1 MFHCLHSTGKGVVR
15 VMRILRSL
23 WRQES
28 GQGLVLGTL
37 AMIVILGFAALAID
51 VGMFLHE
58 RREIQKAVDAAA
70 LAGAQKLPD
79 SWTEAEADANEWL
92 QKNGV
97 DASNGD
103 SADFSFTCTS
113 EFDIACDASKKRWD
127 TIIVEAERN
136 VPFHFAPV
144 LGLDNLPVSASAA
157 ACRGLCGESPFAALD
172 VMMVLDRTGSM
183 SNGDMHNAQDAA
195 KAILGVFEEGVH
207 RVGLA
212 ALGPAKDTE
221 DCKAQGYSC
230 SGSSCSPALPYPN
243 VPDVR
248 WVTTHLSED
257 YQNPDGSPNESSSLV
272 ANIECLKTSSVGTNL
287 GDPVWAAAEE
297 LQANGRQGQDKAWA
311 MIVLS
316 DGAANQPEDGKG
328 SSCGAESDSYNPC
341 DYAVEKAE
349 AAKALG
355 IEIYTI
361 GYGVED
367 DNANRCDCDNN
378 GAWEDSSARDVLQ
391 EMATDEDHYFEE
403 PKGGDLTPVFEEIA
417 WRLVTNLRLVQ

>member
-1 MFHCLHSTGKGVVR
+1 MLSP
-15 VMRILRSL
+15 L
-23 WRQES
+23 WREES

-37 AMIVILGFAALAID
+37 FLVVVLAFAALAID
-51 VGMFLHE
+51 VGLFLHE
-58 RREIQKAVDAAA
+58 RRQLQNAADAAA

-79 SWTEAEADANEWL
+79 AWTEARADANEWL
-92 QKNGV
+92 DKNGV

-103 SADFSFTCTS
+103 GMDISFSCTS
-113 EFDIACDASKKRWD
+113 EFDIACDPSEDRWD
-127 TIIVEAERN
+127 TIVVRAERD
-136 VPFHFAPV
+136 VPLRFAPV
-144 LGLDNLPVSASAA
+144 LGLDSLTVSASAA

-183 SNGDMHNAQDAA
+183 SNGDMHNAQAA
-195 KAILGVFEEGVH
+195 TKAILGVFEEGVH

-212 ALGPAKDTE
+212 ALGPAEDTD
-221 DCKAQGYSC
+221 DCKAEQYSC
-230 SGSSCSPALPYPN
+230 SWSSCSPPLPYPN

-257 YQNPDGSPNESSSLV
+257 YQNPDGSPDESSSLV
-272 ANIECLKTSSVGTNL
+272 ANIECLKTSSVGTNV

-297 LQANGRQGQDKAWA
+297 LQANGRPGEHWA

-316 DGAANQPEDGKG
+316 DGAANQPEDGKS
-328 SSCGAESDSYNPC
+328 SSCGPEPDSYNPC
-341 DYAVEKAE
+341 EYAVQKAQE
-349 AAKALG
+349 AKALG

-367 DNANRCDCDNN
+367 QDQNRCVCDN
-378 GAWEDSSARDVLQ
+378 GAWKDSSARYVLQ
-391 EMATDEDHYFEE
+391 EMATDGDHYFEE

-417 WRLVTNLRLVQ
+417 WRLVTDLRLVQ

>member
-1 MFHCLHSTGKGVVR
+1 MSCCLHSTARGVVR
-15 VMRILRSL
+15 AMRILRSL
-23 WRQES
+23 WRQEC

-58 RREIQKAVDAAA
+58 RREMQKAVDAAA

-79 SWTEAEADANEWL
+79 SWTEAEVDAHEWL
-92 QKNGV
+92 GKNDV
-97 DASNGD
+97 DGTNGD
-103 SADFSFTCTS
+103 TVEISFTCTS
-113 EFDIACDASKKRWD
+113 EYEIACDPATNRWD
-127 TIIVEAERN
+127 TIVVRAERN

-157 ACRGLCGESPFAALD
+157 GCRGLCGETPFAALD

-195 KAILGVFEEGVH
+195 KAILKVFEEGVH

-212 ALGPAKDTE
+212 ALGPARGMD
-221 DCKAQGYSC
+221 DCKAERHC
-230 SGSSCSPALPYPN
+230 SGPSCSPPVPYPN

-272 ANIECLKTSSVGTNL
+272 ANITCLKTSSVGTDL

-297 LQANGRQGQDKAWA
+297 LQTNGRPGKHWA

-316 DGAANQPEDGKG
+316 DGAANQPEDGESG
-328 SSCGAESDSYNPC
+328 SCGSEPDNYNPC
-341 DYAVEKAE
+341 EYAIEKAE
-349 AAKALG
+349 EAKALG

-361 GYGVED
+361 GYGVVGE
-367 DNANRCDCDNN
+367 RCVCDN
-378 GAWEDSSARDVLQ
+378 GAWKDSPARDVLQ
-391 EMATDEDHYFEE
+391 EMATDGDHYFEE